1 MDKVELDPLID
12 IDAACLL
19 AGVKPAT
26 IKSWARKDRILSP
39 VDALGDRGKNR
50 YRTSDVLEAMKIRG
64 IRPPLDAQLPF
75 PQQQASAPPMVEAPS
90 ECAACA
96 RKDRLLDELQARV
109 EALEGKNAKLK
120 EIARL
125 ALSAS

>member
-26 IKSWARKDRILSP
+26 IKSWARKDRILAP

-50 YRTSDVLEAMKIRG
+50 YRTSDVLQAMKIRG

-75 PQQQASAPPMVEAPS
+75 PQQASAPLMAEAPS